1 MNLSDV
7 TFEQLIG
14 LAVIVVIAASTYN
27 TIMAAIK
34 NHIEAKKRHYA
45 PVDALTT
52 RVDAH
57 DKMLSND
64 KRRLEEM
71 DERLSI
77 LRGESAMMLKGV
89 RALLSHEINGN
100 SDDKLI
106 ESYDSI
112 DNYLINKLP
121 DKGGITHEHE
131 H

>member
-1 MNLSDV
+1 MSLNDV

-34 NHIEAKKRHYA
+34 NHIEAKKRHDA
-45 PVDALTT
+45 PVDTLTA

-71 DERLSI
+71 DERLAI
-77 LRGESAMMLKGV
+77 LKGESAMMLKGV

-100 SDDKLI
+100 SNDKLI

-121 DKGGITHEHE
+121 DKGGK
-131 H
+131 

>member
-100 SDDKLI
+100 SNDKLI

-121 DKGGITHEHE
+121 DKGVNMHEHE